1 VFAPEPRSDA
11 GRSAGGVKLLRCPL
25 DVVELSAYEGRGDEL
40 ARLAAAHGA
49 SLPPFG
55 RSAVDQGRL
64 TLSVRPGRWLLL
76 TVAAAPG
83 AAAHAWQSLSGGQAA
98 VVDLSS
104 ALEAFVL
111 VGTAA
116 RTVLTRGC
124 RLDLDPE
131 VFRPGHAAAT
141 IMAQVSVILAA
152 LPAGVLLLSPASTAR
167 HFREWLAAAAAPFAP
182 ASYGQMSLSELCGD
196 ESL

>member
-1 VFAPEPRSDA
+1 VSAPELSSDA
-11 GRSAGGVKLLRCPL
+11 GRLAGVRLYGCPL
-25 DVVELSAYEGRGDEL
+25 DVIELSAYEGRGAEL
-40 ARLAAAHGA
+40 GRIAAAHGA
-49 SLPPFG
+49 PLPPFG
-55 RSAVDQGRL
+55 RSTAARARL
-64 TLSVRPGRWLLL
+64 SLSVRPERWLLL
-76 TVAAAPG
+76 SAPG
-83 AAAHAWQSLSGGQAA
+83 APAAAAHMWQSLCSGQAA
-98 VVDLSS
+98 VVELSS
-104 ALEAFVL
+104 ALSAFLLAGV
-111 VGTAA
+111 AA

-152 LPAGVLLLSPASTAR
+152 LPAGVLLLTPASTAR

-182 ASYGQMSLSELCGD
+182 APYTEMSFAELCGD

>member
-1 VFAPEPRSDA
+1 MSAPEPSSDTS
-11 GRSAGGVKLLRCPL
+11 GSAGGVKLFRCPL
-25 DVVELSAYEGRGDEL
+25 DVVELSAYEGRGVEL
-40 ARLAAAHGA
+40 ARHAAAHGA

-55 RSAVDQGRL
+55 RSTVDQGRL
-64 TLSVRPGRWLLL
+64 TVCVRPGRWLLL
-76 TVAAAPG
+76 TVPAAPG
-83 AAAHAWQSLSGGQAA
+83 AAARAWQSLSGGQAG

-111 VGTAA
+111 LGMAA
-116 RTVLTRGC
+116 RTVLSRGC

-152 LPAGVLLLSPASTAR
+152 LPAGVLLLTPASTAR
-167 HFREWLAAAAAPFAP
+167 HFREWLAAAAAPSAP
-182 ASYGQMSLSELCGD
+182 APDDQMSLSELCGD

>member
-1 VFAPEPRSDA
+1 VFAPKPRSDT
-11 GRSAGGVKLLRCPL
+11 GRSAGEVKLCRCPL
-25 DVVELSAYEGRGDEL
+25 DVVELSAYKGRGGEL

-49 SLPPFG
+49 PLPPFG
-55 RSAVDQGRL
+55 RSMADQGQL
-64 TLSVRPGRWLLL
+64 TLSVRPERWLLL
-76 TVAAAPG
+76 TVPAAPAAA
-83 AAAHAWQSLSGGQAA
+83 AQRWQSLGGARA
-98 VVDLSS
+98 GVVDLSS
-104 ALEAFVL
+104 ALEACVL
-111 VGTAA
+111 VGMAA
-116 RTVLTRGC
+116 RTVLTGGC

-152 LPAGVLLLSPASTAR
+152 LPVGVLLLTPASTAR

-182 ASYGQMSLSELCGD
+182 APDGQMSLSELCGD